1 MPRYKITVNGRA
13 SPRFVDWLEALIGLL
28 RALPR
33 GWRATVVVERDTEAE
48 DDPS

>member
-1 MPRYKITVNGRA
+1 MARYRVVVNGKA

-28 RALPR
+28 RALPH
-33 GWRATVVVERDTEAE
+33 GWRATVTVERDTED

>member
-28 RALPR
+28 RALPK
-33 GWRATVVVERDTEAE
+33 GWRATVTIDRDP
-48 DDPS
+48 DDGDTS